1 MIFTDLKKSSKFY
14 VLFSDLFCV
23 LFLSLSPIPLAS
35 AANNELPAP
44 IEIRDCLPQEDAG
57 IIDFACVPHS
67 TSFAVLIR
75 SVNGIDLNAADA
87 IQFIIDDGFH
97 LPYARD
103 LRFDTFRL
111 VKIIDDPDDQA
122 TYLWA
127 VYDRVLEPYIPTH
140 YPPGSYIYIKVAIRD
155 VAGNILQ
162 PAAFEFK
169 IESDAQGAA
178 SDQNQPKT
186 RDFYVVDPDSD
197 SSLDA
202 GVEVVEGDLAGAK
215 IIYNSS
221 EPLTPHFGS
230 QNGIEKPNIDGFE
243 AIGMP
248 LNLTPHTVFDTPV
261 QLFIPVPDGMDI
273 FSVGLAYHDGT
284 QWLPAADAAG
294 NVLPGGE
301 GWMMP
306 GSRVNHADTDPA
318 QIEVQV
324 YHFSATQ
331 TLIYAASD
339 DTGEEEVPN
348 EKGGSGATVF
358 ISCFIDSVGSD
369 SVFGLAEFL
378 VLLGC
383 VGLVYYF
390 TLRYRN
396 C

>member
-1 MIFTDLKKSSKFY
+1 
-14 VLFSDLFCV
+14 
-23 LFLSLSPIPLAS
+23 
-35 AANNELPAP
+35 
-44 IEIRDCLPQEDAG
+44 
-57 IIDFACVPHS
+57 
-67 TSFAVLIR
+67 
-75 SVNGIDLNAADA
+75 
-87 IQFIIDDGFH
+87 
-97 LPYARD
+97 
-103 LRFDTFRL
+103 
-111 VKIIDDPDDQA
+111 
-122 TYLWA
+122 
-127 VYDRVLEPYIPTH
+127 
-140 YPPGSYIYIKVAIRD
+140 

-230 QNGIEKPNIDGFE
+230 QNGIEEPNIDGFE

-261 QLFIPVPDGMDI
+261 QLFVPVPDGMDI

-318 QIEVQV
+318 LIEVQV

-378 VLLGC
+378 VLFGC

-390 TLRYRN
+390 TLRYKN
-396 C
+396 